1 MKKLLTI
8 FIGCILYVGNVS
20 AEWSEWGDITKFGLS
35 SGVFFFGELSNL
47 TSENNLKICDSN
59 PEKVEFTFLVGKPST
74 EHLAS
79 IILAAE
85 MNNRKIRVFVT
96 GDCLGNLVEINGVEI
111 HES

>member
-1 MKKLLTI
+1 MHANQKIMKYLRYSRK
-8 FIGCILYVGNVS
+8 N
-20 AEWSEWGDITKFGLS
+20 K
-35 SGVFFFGELSNL
+35 
-47 TSENNLKICDSN
+47 
-59 PEKVEFTFLVGKPST
+59 EKVEFTFLVRKPST